1 MTRRDRIGSRRHRAT
16 FSSYTEEQDY
26 HGNPNYAAETF
37 REDVPVE
44 MLSTSGGERI
54 RGRQVTAETTHVM
67 YSDYYNLEGVTAQ
80 MQALVGGVLY
90 HVVSVLD
97 MDGDRR
103 EIRVELKRE
112 Q

>member
-37 REDVPVE
+37 RQDVPVE

-54 RGRQVTAETTHVM
+54 RGRQVTAETTHV
-67 YSDYYNLEGVTAQ
+67 
-80 MQALVGGVLY
+80 
-90 HVVSVLD
+90 D